1 MSEVEVEELSAL
13 EAVAEMAECGISEEN
28 AHKRMRN
35 AMKAFSCSHVWQP
48 EGEFAH
54 LCKKC
59 RCRQIHDIKGYFGI
73 KGEGCEE

>member
-1 MSEVEVEELSAL
+1 MSEVEVAELSVWD
-13 EAVAEMAECGISEEN
+13 AVAEMADCGISEKN
-28 AHKRMRN
+28 AHKRMRS

-59 RCRQIHDIKGYFGI
+59 RCRHIHDIKGYFGI
-73 KGEGCEE
+73 KGDGGEE